1 MKISTAWLGSHEN
14 LNDEQLPKPAVELKM
29 NKRRVKQEKKRRR
42 QKDHMN
48 TVLSEKRGEK
58 QSQVETEYLWEKKYK
73 WEQQCD
79 KSAALD
85 IHGKTKKGIH
95 KRYS

>member
-1 MKISTAWLGSHEN
+1 MK
-14 LNDEQLPKPAVELKM
+14 DEQLPKPAVKLKM
-29 NKRRVKQEKKRRR
+29 NRRRVKQEKKRRR

-58 QSQVETEYLWEKKYK
+58 QSQVETEYLWEKKDK

-95 KRYS
+95 KRYICS